1 MILVDTS
8 IWVDHLRA
16 GHSTLIML
24 LERGMVVTHP
34 WVIGELA
41 LGHLSQRGE
50 VIGLLASL
58 PQATVATTDEVLTLV
73 ERHQLYG
80 LGIGYVDVQLLA
92 ATRLSPD
99 VNLWT
104 LDKRLFAAA
113 SRLGCA
119 VDPTATVADGT

>member
-8 IWVDHLRA
+8 VWINHLRA
-16 GHSTLIML
+16 RHSTLGRL
-24 LERGMVVTHP
+24 LERGLVLAHP

-41 LGHLSQRGE
+41 LGRLSQRRE
-50 VIGLLASL
+50 VVGLLTSL

-80 LGIGYVDVQLLA
+80 LGIGYVDAQLLA
-92 ATRLSPD
+92 ATRLTPD
-99 VNLWT
+99 AELWT
-104 LDKRLFAAA
+104 NDKGLAAAA

-119 VDPTATVADGT
+119 TDPTVVDDDGM